1 MPPDVLSYYDR
12 NTPNFLRFGG
22 STRTTGAMH
31 RAVKLPASRNAA
43 GRQDGVNAMLLRVL
57 RDSGVFETAYPS
69 LLDLGCGVGG
79 TIRWIRDTTEVTAG
93 GITLSP
99 VQAEVA
105 ARRLPRI
112 VTGSFTVRGDLA
124 KVLGGR
130 PIDAAWMIES
140 FVHTDDVDA
149 LFAAVAAHT
158 APGGVLVIIDD
169 FPRHTPGSREVQA
182 SRLDRRLVA
191 EFRRGWHI
199 HTLLS
204 PTEAAA
210 VAARHG
216 WTLERSLDLTSSVR
230 TNRPR
235 DVLARAFAPLAR
247 LLGARSAWW
256 QNVLGG
262 SALQRLHRRR
272 RVAYEVLVFRKQ

>member
-1 MPPDVLSYYDR
+1 MPLDVLSYYEK
-12 NTPNFLRFGG
+12 NTPRFLRFGG
-22 STRTTGAMH
+22 STRATGVMH
-31 RAVKLPASRNAA
+31 RAVKTPASSGA
-43 GRQDGVNAMLLRVL
+43 GRGRDGVNEVLLQVL
-57 RDSGVFETAYPS
+57 RDSGVFETPEPS

-79 TIRWIRDTTEVTAG
+79 TIHWIRRATGVTPA

-99 VQAEVA
+99 VQAQIA
-105 ARRLPRI
+105 SRRLAGV
-112 VTGSFTVRGDLA
+112 VTGSFTARDDLA
-124 KVLGGR
+124 KALAGSRING
-130 PIDAAWMIES
+130 AWMIES
-140 FVHTDDVDA
+140 FVHTNDVDA
-149 LFAAVAAHT
+149 LFAAVAAHI
-158 APGGVLVIIDD
+158 AAGGVLVIIDD
-169 FPRHTPGSREVQA
+169 FPRHNFGSPEVPA

-204 PTEAAA
+204 PSEASA

-235 DVLARAFAPLAR
+235 DVLARAFAPAAR
-247 LLGARSAWW
+247 LFGARSAWW

-272 RVAYEVLVFRKQ
+272 RVAYQVLVFRRR